1 MNRVPK
7 VRTLLF
13 TEICPL
19 NCNYCNLRARKEW
32 SDTEGFSK
40 QKIFEEVRKAEKEG
54 VTRLLFTGGEPFCRW
69 PWIKEIIEAYGNRFQ
84 YSFNTSGY
92 LLTSEIIEFLSDY
105 KVSFQLSVDGPREIA
120 MWRRPNYH
128 SDAYDYW
135 DKFEKIIPDLLYYFP
150 DTAWKSIISRRLIP
164 FLPKIYAAAA
174 DYGFR
179 KIQFELDFEEQ
190 EWRFNDGREGWT
202 DKDWKAF
209 ERAITVIT
217 AMMCEMMS
225 QGIIPCLETHIW
237 QYLRFMFRG
246 WNNIPF
252 SIGNVN
258 CGLSAERDIVSLYS
272 EKDSAS
278 NCMGEVQKK
287 ENISFLELLNKIE
300 KEQSEGCQNPGAES
314 CPYYAYCSKY
324 SCLKDNWTATGKFF
338 KFPDEWCKQT
348 KIYCNAAL
356 YFITYCN
363 NFYKDG
369 DSSHFTDF
377 IRRL

>member
-1 MNRVPK
+1 M
-7 VRTLLF
+7 
-13 TEICPL
+13 
-19 NCNYCNLRARKEW
+19 
-32 SDTEGFSK
+32 
-40 QKIFEEVRKAEKEG
+40 
-54 VTRLLFTGGEPFCRW
+54 
-69 PWIKEIIEAYGNRFQ
+69 
-84 YSFNTSGY
+84 
-92 LLTSEIIEFLSDY
+92 
-105 KVSFQLSVDGPREIA
+105 
-120 MWRRPNYH
+120 
-128 SDAYDYW
+128 
-135 DKFEKIIPDLLYYFP
+135 
-150 DTAWKSIISRRLIP
+150 
-164 FLPKIYAAAA
+164 
-174 DYGFR
+174 
-179 KIQFELDFEEQ
+179 
-190 EWRFNDGREGWT
+190 
-202 DKDWKAF
+202 
-209 ERAITVIT
+209 
-217 AMMCEMMS
+217 
-225 QGIIPCLETHIW
+225 W

-287 ENISFLELLNKIE
+287 ENISFLELLDKIE
-300 KEQSEGCQNPGAES
+300 KEQSEGCQNPGGES
-314 CPYYAYCSKY
+314 CPYYTYCSKY

-348 KIYCNAAL
+348 KIYCSAAL